1 MKLDY
6 KANLKEIILTL
17 RNNANLTQ
25 AISMSKYI
33 RDQFQL
39 FGIKSPLHK
48 KSVIELII
56 LV

>member
-1 MKLDY
+1 MKSDY

-17 RNNANLTQ
+17 RDNTNLTQ
-25 AISMSKYI
+25 AISTFKYI
-33 RDQFQL
+33 RDQFQF

-48 KSVIELII
+48 KSVKELII